1 MTDKL
6 NPTSLEEMRNLSALE
21 RVRIATKNQT
31 DDRKDALDSE
41 NRVKVLSPGMLV
53 FKRFVRNKLAIMGSI
68 ILLAMFLFS
77 FVAAL
82 LSPYGQTEIF
92 TRLMSSPTNVASVSN
107 NRDYKALTQDGKSLK
122 ATVRAKFALAR
133 SKKQSTFKDGD
144 TTYSL
149 TSLETGSWIVGVLEN
164 QFQVTNS
171 NVQAPSDRS
180 DEFKAALSEA
190 MDNESTTF
198 TADGEIFV
206 LDRGPVRSQVLKQVP
221 YALMSKFDF
230 YTASSEYED
239 LAKDL
244 AFRVAAEN
252 AYMHGDSSFT
262 YDGQDYGYEKEE
274 ELQTGRI
281 LSQGQEVMLM
291 STWSVKAT
299 DGSLALDLPLIDR
312 LVASAVHQDRG
323 FDWEMDHNGEKV
335 TVPFTV
341 TRSNYDFTVSMPKEQ
356 EMIDIYAAPSAKH
369 WLGTDDKGMDQITRL
384 MYGGRISLMVGFVVV
399 SITLVIGVVVGG
411 ISGYFGGWVDLLCM
425 RFIDLFNSIP
435 YFPVMIITGT
445 VMDKM
450 EIPSTQ
456 RIFLLMGIMG
466 LMSWTGIARV
476 VRGQI
481 LSLREQDFMIATEAT
496 GLSIR
501 KRIFRHL
508 VPNVMPLLIV
518 QATMSLGGIIISEAT
533 LSFLGL
539 GVKPPLASWGSII
552 NAANN
557 QYVMSNCWW
566 IWLPTGILIVLTVL
580 GFNFVGDGLRDAYD
594 PKMKR

>member
-92 TRLMSSPTNVASVSN
+92 TRLMSTPTNVASVSN
-107 NRDYKALTQDGKSLK
+107 NRDYKALTQDGKPLK

-133 SKKQSTFKDGD
+133 SKKQSSFKDGD

-180 DEFKAALSEA
+180 DEFKEALSEA
-190 MDNESTTF
+190 MENESTTF
-198 TADGEIFV
+198 TSDGEIFV

-230 YTASSEYED
+230 YTASSDYED

-252 AYMHGDSSFT
+252 AFMNGDSSFT

-274 ELQTGRI
+274 DLQTGRI

-312 LVASAVHQDRG
+312 LVASVVHQDRG
-323 FDWEMDHNGEKV
+323 FDWEMDSKGEKV

>member
-133 SKKQSTFKDGD
+133 SKKQSSFKDGD

-180 DEFKAALSEA
+180 DEFKEALSEA
-190 MDNESTTF
+190 MENESTTF
-198 TADGEIFV
+198 TADGDIFV

-252 AYMHGDSSFT
+252 AYMNGDSSFT

-323 FDWEMDHNGEKV
+323 FDWEMDSKGEKV